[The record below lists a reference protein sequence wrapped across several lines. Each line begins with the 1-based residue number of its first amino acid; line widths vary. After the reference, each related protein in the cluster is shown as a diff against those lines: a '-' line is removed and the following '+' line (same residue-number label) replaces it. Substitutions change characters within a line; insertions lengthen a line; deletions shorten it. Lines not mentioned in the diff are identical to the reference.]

1 MNILKLEKFDYLKD
15 LPYEKRKSMVNNLVE
30 LGEFIIELIAYI
42 EPESNEKNI
51 D

>member
-1 MNILKLEKFDYLKD
+1 MNILKLENFDYLRD
-15 LPYEKRKSMVNNLVE
+15 IPYEKRKIIVNNLVG

-42 EPESNEKNI
+42 EPEFNDNNI